1 MWLGSVY
8 RRRERL
14 IWRDE
19 TKALLVQTKSLSIG
33 WQLRA
38 YLMLRPLLQPLMR
51 RVVAKRVARGKDD
64 QLRSA
69 EKFGQ
74 TQIPRPEG
82 RLIWLHAVGLGEV
95 LALRPL
101 LKEMARQA
109 PDVSFLVTSTARSSA
124 QVMGAHL
131 PANTIHQ
138 FLPLDGPRFVAAFLD
153 HWQPDLSIWS
163 EQDLWPGAICDTAR
177 RGIPLAYING
187 RITEAGYK
195 SRARFRHG
203 FGDLMRMFELVA
215 GQDADSVARLRAL
228 GAQAPRQMGSLKPAA
243 DPLLV
248 DVAALSA
255 VKAETAGRRLWVAA
269 STHKEDETVV
279 IAAHQKLLRTEPSAL
294 LILAPRVP
302 DRRAEI
308 GEALANAGLTYA
320 LRSTGAVPSADQQVY
335 VADTFGELGLWY
347 RLAEMAYV
355 GGSAGDVGGHNPWE
369 AIGQGCAVLHGAN
382 TSNFQQDYADLAAVG
397 LATQCSGADAA
408 AQVADAIAH
417 LDKTGDAAQVRQKA
431 ESLIAQAREE
441 LTPLARD
448 LLALLRA
455 AP

>member
-1 MWLGSVY
+1 M
-8 RRRERL
+8 
-14 IWRDE
+14 
-19 TKALLVQTKSLSIG
+19 TQHPLVLG
-33 WQLRA
+33 WQLRS
-38 YLMLRPLLQPLMR
+38 YLALRPLLQPLMR
-51 RVVAKRVARGKDD
+51 RVVAKRVAKGKDD
-64 QLRSA
+64 PVRSP
-69 EKFGQ
+69 EKLGQ
-74 TQIPRPEG
+74 SSVSRPEG
-82 RLIWLHAVGLGEV
+82 TLIWLHAVGLGEV

-101 LKEMARQA
+101 LKEMTRQA
-109 PDVSFLVTSTARSSA
+109 PNVSFLVTSTARSSG
-124 QVMGAHL
+124 QVMGANL

-177 RGIPLAYING
+177 RGIPLAYINA
-187 RITEAGYK
+187 RITEAGHK
-195 SRARFRHG
+195 SRARFRPA
-203 FGDLMRMFELVA
+203 FGDLMRLFDLVA
-215 GQDADSVARLRAL
+215 GQDADSVARLRDL

-243 DPLLV
+243 EPLLV
-248 DVAALSA
+248 DAAALNA
-255 VKAETAGRRLWVAA
+255 VKAQTEGRKIWVAA
-269 STHKEDETVV
+269 STHKEDEALV
-279 IAAHQKLLRTEPSAL
+279 IAAHQELLRAEPSAL

-308 GEALANAGLTYA
+308 GEALADAGLSYT
-320 LRSTGAVPSADQQVY
+320 LRSTGATPSAADPVY
-335 VADTFGELGLWY
+335 MADTFGELGLWY
-347 RLAEMAYV
+347 RLAGLAFV

-382 TSNFQQDYADLAAVG
+382 TSNFRQDYADLAQVG
-397 LATQCSGADAA
+397 LATECAGADAA
-408 AQVADAIAH
+408 VQIADVLAN

-431 ESLIAQAREE
+431 EALVVRAREG

>member
-1 MWLGSVY
+1 M
-8 RRRERL
+8 
-14 IWRDE
+14 
-19 TKALLVQTKSLSIG
+19 TQNPLVLG
-33 WQLRA
+33 WQLRS
-38 YLMLRPLLQPLMR
+38 YLALRPLLQPLMR
-51 RVVAKRVARGKDD
+51 RVVAKRVAKGKDD
-64 QLRSA
+64 PARSP
-69 EKFGQ
+69 EKLGQ
-74 TQIPRPEG
+74 SSVPRPEG
-82 RLIWLHAVGLGEV
+82 IVIWLHAVGLGEV

-109 PDVSFLVTSTARSSA
+109 PNVSFLVTSTARSSG
-124 QVMGAHL
+124 QVMGANL
-131 PANTIHQ
+131 PANAIHQ

-177 RGIPLAYING
+177 RGIPLAYINA
-187 RITEAGYK
+187 RITEAGHK
-195 SRARFRHG
+195 SRARFRSA
-203 FGDLMRMFELVA
+203 FGDLMRLFDLVA
-215 GQDADSVARLRAL
+215 GQDADSVARLRDL

-248 DVAALSA
+248 DAAALSA
-255 VKAETAGRRLWVAA
+255 VKAQTEGRTVWVAA
-269 STHKEDETVV
+269 STHKEDEALV
-279 IAAHQKLLRTEPSAL
+279 IAAHQDLLRAEPSAL

-308 GEALANAGLTYA
+308 GDALANAGLSYE
-320 LRSTGAVPSADQQVY
+320 LRSTGAAPSAEHQVY
-335 VADTFGELGLWY
+335 MADTFGELGLWY
-347 RLAEMAYV
+347 RLADIAFV

-382 TSNFQQDYADLAAVG
+382 TSNFRQDYADLAQVG
-397 LATQCSGADAA
+397 LATECAGADAA
-408 AQVADAIAH
+408 AHIADVLANV
-417 LDKTGDAAQVRQKA
+417 DKAGDAAQVRQKA
-431 ESLIAQAREE
+431 EALVVRAREG